1 MSIHLRFLLCKN
13 ACWGAPKPAGDFWTP
28 CPEVPLS
35 AAPSLPLLGLI
46 LPPSGQ
52 VEEVVDVGLDR
63 HVLVAKRGPVRF
75 MGQSQQYT
83 GVIKSG
89 RAIKMTHRELQG
101 ICKSRL
107 WVCGRGRLGGVR
119 QQIIHCHAEEV
130 CDTLEVID
138 CGRRHAPLT
147 YDTVAEPSR
156 LLKLRYANVPAL
168 AKCGNIG
175 KHQRLHPL
183 LFQVF

>member
-1 MSIHLRFLLCKN
+1 
-13 ACWGAPKPAGDFWTP
+13 
-28 CPEVPLS
+28 
-35 AAPSLPLLGLI
+35 
-46 LPPSGQ
+46 
-52 VEEVVDVGLDR
+52 
-63 HVLVAKRGPVRF
+63 

-107 WVCGRGRLGGVR
+107 WGCGRGRLGGVR

-147 YDTVAEPSR
+147 YATVAEPSR

-183 LFQVF
+183 LFQVFQRKALTNFREYSKIRITTNRLRMFPFVLGFSLNPKIIIASIL

>member
-1 MSIHLRFLLCKN
+1 
-13 ACWGAPKPAGDFWTP
+13 
-28 CPEVPLS
+28 
-35 AAPSLPLLGLI
+35 
-46 LPPSGQ
+46 
-52 VEEVVDVGLDR
+52 
-63 HVLVAKRGPVRF
+63 